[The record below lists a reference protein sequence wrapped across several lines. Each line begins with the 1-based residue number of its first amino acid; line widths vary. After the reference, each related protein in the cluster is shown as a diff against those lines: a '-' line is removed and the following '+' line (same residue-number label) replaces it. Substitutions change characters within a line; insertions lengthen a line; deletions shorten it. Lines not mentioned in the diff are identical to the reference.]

1 MQGPADTDGHRA
13 PVPAAT
19 ALNPFPPP
27 PPLVHGPAAWAG
39 EYREERKMMIGIIT
53 AAGVLLVCVCS
64 VTLLKRRN
72 RNRG

>member
-1 MQGPADTDGHRA
+1 
-13 PVPAAT
+13 
-19 ALNPFPPP
+19 
-27 PPLVHGPAAWAG
+27 
-39 EYREERKMMIGIIT
+39 MMIGIIA